1 MAETKQE
8 KKTFKWGD
16 NEYLLDDLL
25 KIHAEQENNYYN
37 FARDRGKY
45 DEEALKGLRQAV
57 TNRINAVKSGQAF
70 EGDGVLQGDQVDN
83 TKIQTQKKGL
93 FKKDKYVEQ
102 DNTEWAKYYLNKL
115 VGQLKPHQKNADKGT
130 WDVNKHG
137 LGAYLTGQGLSAQ
150 DVFEKYDLQD
160 PNNTTAA
167 RSFTQRRDLL
177 KKHLAGYKDWLTGKG
192 FDFSKNDNEWD
203 DTFSADFDKFVQDY
217 DSLDNNSI
225 TAALRKFGAGDFT
238 DAFTSDRWEIN
249 KSAKQSQDEAQA
261 AADKK
266 KQEEEAKLKGE
277 RLKEWEDFAYSQKR
291 TSTPTYYRP
300 FDYSTHD
307 FNGKETNFMN
317 WYGDL
322 NNDQK
327 ANYGTY
333 LGRDVSKWS
342 NAWSNYTSALRSGQ
356 AYDDGHVGVLLQGTF
371 ESQPN
376 GFIDLGDGK
385 YLIRDSVTD
394 QGQGTVYD
402 PKSGYTNTVFLGD
415 IAGKNSEIKDV
426 YKQLAYK
433 YLNNKYGTT
442 YEDRSYVFK
451 EGGNLIP
458 KHQYGNEV
466 VYNWE
471 STDSSIKPKAEKNN
485 MPLEQQ
491 KDRDKYISS
500 GNKSEDNPNAGFS
513 AAEVTRLITIGADI
527 GSLFLDPISGT
538 AVGLASSAGNFAAD
552 IMDDGFQWEDV
563 KNLGINVGFDL
574 VGAIPIFGD
583 AVGTGSKLVKNLLK
597 FGPRMMAGLAAYQ
610 GVTNF
615 DGMMGSWEKM
625 MSSDEDAK
633 MTVQDWRNIA
643 QSISLVTG
651 AGRAIKNKAA
661 QNAMKNKARV
671 DDVVGINIYDKSTKQ
686 TKQILVDGETAKN
699 IRAAQ
704 GDRAKVEAEL
714 SKLEDFKDKFGEAGT
729 LEVLTKGHGPLQSPI
744 HRATKADGSKS
755 FELRPMRGEGR
766 AQVTDVYDFSRV
778 PEGYGS
784 KWGYQPKWGEKLAKW
799 HQGQMEQVNKRINP
813 TQENH
818 KGALTV
824 EEVDAQIKALNDPL
838 DAQVESMKTA
848 MARRTAGIDALE
860 AQTKTTLSEVQ
871 ALQRKLHGLNKNT
884 VSSELAGLHGATKG
898 LRSLELEVQ
907 SKKQQVT
914 ALDNQIK
921 ALDQQIALEK
931 SNGLPTSNL
940 EARKNNLE
948 TQLTAS
954 QTQLTAIEA
963 QLTALRTSSEPKLQR
978 QAELESTMKDF
989 EKLRI
994 LQKRLGNLHG
1004 KSAQAATTNHT
1015 REYLKLEQMIADL
1028 QANHSNVG
1036 GRDIQWDMA
1045 DILSKAGV
1053 TNAFRTG
1060 GNINRNKI
1068 NKFLNYAKG

>member
-1 MAETKQE
+1 MAENKQE
-8 KKTFKWGD
+8 KRTFKWGD

-25 KIHAEQENNYYN
+25 KTHAEQENNYYN

-45 DEEALKGLRQAV
+45 DEEALKGLRQAI

-83 TKIQTQKKGL
+83 IKIQTQKKGL
-93 FKKDKYVEQ
+93 FRKEKYVDQ

-115 VGQLKPHQKNADKGT
+115 VSQLKPHQKDSDKGT
-130 WDVNKHG
+130 WDINKHG
-137 LGAYLTGQGLSAQ
+137 FGAYLTGQGLNAK
-150 DVFEKYDLQD
+150 DIFEQYDLQD
-160 PNNTTAA
+160 PNDATTA
-167 RSFTQRRDLL
+167 RSYDQRRELL
-177 KKHLAGYKDWLTGKG
+177 KKHLPGYKTWLKSKG
-192 FDFSKNDNEWD
+192 FDFTKNDNEWD
-203 DTFSADFDKFVQDY
+203 DNFEADLDKFVTDY
-217 DSLDNNSI
+217 DSLDI
-225 TAALRKFGAGDFT
+225 KDVTAALRKFGAGDFT
-238 DAFTSDRWEIN
+238 NAFTSDRWEIN
-249 KSAKQSQDEAQA
+249 KSAEQLQSEAQA

-266 KQEEEAKLKGE
+266 KQEEAKLKGE

-291 TSTPTYYRP
+291 TSTPVYYRP
-300 FDYSTHD
+300 FNYSTHD
-307 FNGKETNFMN
+307 FNGKEANFMN

-327 ANYGTY
+327 TIYGTY
-333 LGRDVSKWS
+333 LGRDVNKWG

-356 AYDDGHVGVLLQGTF
+356 TYDDDHVGVLLQGTF

-394 QGQGTVYD
+394 QGQGTIYD

-415 IAGKNSEIKDV
+415 VAGKNAEIKDV

-471 STDSSIKPKAEKNN
+471 STDASVKPKSEKNN
-485 MPLEQQ
+485 TPLEQQ
-491 KDRDKYISS
+491 KARDKYINSD
-500 GNKSEDNPNAGFS
+500 NKSEDNPNAGFS
-513 AAEVTRLITIGADI
+513 TAEIARLITIGADI

-538 AVGLASSAGNFAAD
+538 AVGLASTAGNFAAD

-583 AVGTGSKLVKNLLK
+583 AVGTGSKITKNLLK
-597 FGPRMMAGLAAYQ
+597 FGPRVMAGLAAYQ
-610 GVTNF
+610 GVANF
-615 DGMMGSWEKM
+615 DGMMKSWEKM
-625 MSSDEDAK
+625 IASKEDAK

-671 DDVVGINIYDKSTKQ
+671 DDVVGINIYDKSNNQ

-699 IRAAQ
+699 IKAAK

-714 SKLEDFKDKFGEAGT
+714 SKLEDFKDKFGESGT
-729 LEVLTKGHGPLQSPI
+729 LEVLTKGRGPLQSPI

-755 FELRPMRGEGR
+755 FELRPVRGEGR

-784 KWGYQPKWGEKLAKW
+784 FWGYQPKWGERLTKW
-799 HQGQMEQVNKRINP
+799 HQSQMDQLNKRINP
-813 TQENH
+813 LSENH
-818 KGALTV
+818 KGAKTV
-824 EEVDAQIKALNDPL
+824 EEIDAQIKTLNDPL
-838 DAQVESMKTA
+838 NAQVESMKTA

-860 AQTKTTLSEVQ
+860 AQTKTTLNEVQ
-871 ALQRKLHGLNKNT
+871 VLQRKLHGLNRNA
-884 VSSELAGLHGATKG
+884 VSSELAGLHGSTKG

-914 ALDNQIK
+914 SLDNQIR

-940 EARKNNLE
+940 EARKSNLE

-978 QAELESTMKDF
+978 QAELESTLQDF

-994 LQKRLGNLHG
+994 LQKRLSNLHN

-1015 REYLKLEQMIADL
+1015 REYLKLEQMISDL
-1028 QANHSNVG
+1028 QTNHSNIG
-1036 GRDIQWDMA
+1036 GRQVNWDMA
-1045 DILSKAGV
+1045 EILQKAGV
-1053 TNAFRTG
+1053 QNAFKQG
-1060 GNINRNKI
+1060 GSINRNKI
-1068 NKFLNYAKG
+1068 NKFLNYGKR

>member
-1 MAETKQE
+1 MANETQE
-8 KKTFKWGD
+8 KKTFKYGD
-16 NEYLLDDLL
+16 QEYALDDLL
-25 KIHAEQENNYYN
+25 KLHTAQENNFYN
-37 FARDRGKY
+37 FAKTRGQY
-45 DEEALKGLRQAV
+45 DDEALLGLRKAL
-57 TNRINAVKSGQAF
+57 TARINAAKEGKAF
-70 EGDGVLQGDQVDN
+70 SGDGILDGDVVDN
-83 TKIQTQKKGL
+83 IQIQTQKKGL
-93 FKKDKYVEQ
+93 FKKDKYVDQ
-102 DNTEWAKYYLNKL
+102 DNTEWAKYYFNKL
-115 VGQLKPHQKNADKGT
+115 MSQLKPHQKQENKGN
-130 WDVNKHG
+130 WDINKHG
-137 LGAYLTGQGLSAQ
+137 FQAYLTGQGINAK
-150 DVFEKYDLQD
+150 DVFEGMDVKSTDN
-160 PNNTTAA
+160 PEEKRA
-167 RSFTQRRDLL
+167 FTQRYNSLRT
-177 KKHLAGYKDWLTGKG
+177 HLQGYNDWLKSKN
-192 FDFSKNDNEWD
+192 FDFTKNDNEWD
-203 DTFSADFDKFVQDY
+203 DDFM
-217 DSLDNNSI
+217 STLDNLINKADWSDSNQLS
-225 TAALRKFGAGDFT
+225 ASLRKLGAGDAYIT
-238 DAFTSDRWEIN
+238 AFTSDGWEID
-249 KSAKQSQDEAQA
+249 KRSQAEIQEAA
-261 AADKK
+261 NKK
-266 KQEEEAKLKGE
+266 KQEEEAKLQRE

-291 TSTPTYYRP
+291 TSTPVYYRP
-300 FDYSTHD
+300 FDYSNHD
-307 FNGKETNFMN
+307 FNGKETNFIN

-322 NNDQK
+322 NKDQK
-327 ANYGTY
+327 SNYGTY

-342 NAWSNYTSALRSGQ
+342 NAWSNYTSAIRSGQ
-356 AYDDGHVGVLLQGTF
+356 NYDDGHVGVLLQGTF

-415 IAGKNSEIKDV
+415 LAGKNAEIKDV

-442 YEDRSYVFK
+442 YENRSYVFK

-466 VYNWE
+466 AYNWE
-471 STDSSIKPKAEKNN
+471 STDSSIKPKSEKNN
-485 MPLEQQ
+485 MSLEQQ
-491 KDRDKYISS
+491 KARDKYISS
-500 GNKSEDNPNAGFS
+500 SNKSEDNPNAGFS

-538 AVGLASSAGNFAAD
+538 AVGLASTAGNFAAD

-563 KNLGINVGFDL
+563 KNLGINTGFDL

-583 AVGTGSKLVKNLLK
+583 AVGTGGKITKNLLK
-597 FGPRMMAGLAAYQ
+597 FGPRVMAGLAAYQ
-610 GVTNF
+610 GVANF
-615 DGMMGSWEKM
+615 DGMVGSWEKM
-625 MSSDEDAK
+625 MSSKEDAK

-671 DDVVGINIYDKSTKQ
+671 DDVVGINIYDKSNNQ

-699 IRAAQ
+699 IKAAQ

-714 SKLEDFKDKFGEAGT
+714 TKLEEFKDKFGESGT
-729 LEVLTKGHGPLQSPI
+729 LEVLTKGRGPLQSPI
-744 HRATKADGSKS
+744 HRTTNADGSKS
-755 FELRPMRGEGR
+755 FELRPVRGEGR

-784 KWGYQPKWGEKLAKW
+784 FWGYQPKWGEKLTRW
-799 HQGQMEQVNKRINP
+799 HQSQADQLNKRINP
-813 TQENH
+813 PSENH
-818 KGALTV
+818 KGAMTIA
-824 EEVDAQIKALNDPL
+824 EVDNQIKALNDPL
-838 DAQVESMKTA
+838 NAQVESTKTA

-871 ALQRKLHGLNKNT
+871 ALQRKLYGLNKNT

-914 ALDNQIK
+914 SLDNQIK

-931 SNGLPTSNL
+931 SNGSPTSNL

-954 QTQLTAIEA
+954 QTQLSTIEA

-978 QAELESTMKDF
+978 QVELESMLKDF
-989 EKLRI
+989 AKLRI
-994 LQKRLGNLHG
+994 LQKRLGNLRN

-1015 REYLKLEQMIADL
+1015 REYLKLEQMINDL
-1028 QANHSNVG
+1028 QTNHSNIG
-1036 GRDIQWDMA
+1036 GRNIQWDMTK
-1045 DILSKAGV
+1045 ILDKAGV
-1053 TNAFRTG
+1053 QNAFKQG
-1060 GNINRNKI
+1060 GTINRNKI
-1068 NKFLNYAKG
+1068 NKFINYAKG

>member
-1 MAETKQE
+1 MAEIKQE
-8 KKTFKWGD
+8 KRTFKWGD

-45 DEEALKGLRQAV
+45 NEEALKGLRQAIN
-57 TNRINAVKSGQAF
+57 NRINAVKSGQAF
-70 EGDGVLQGDQVDN
+70 EGDGVLQGDQVNN
-83 TKIQTQKKGL
+83 TKIQTRKKGL
-93 FKKDKYVEQ
+93 FRKDKYVEQ

-115 VGQLKPHQKNADKGT
+115 VGQLKPHQKVDNT
-130 WDVNKHG
+130 LVWDVNKYG
-137 LGAYLTGQGLSAQ
+137 LGAYLTGQGLNAQ

-160 PNNTTAA
+160 PNNTTAP
-167 RSFTQRRDLL
+167 RSFAQRRELL
-177 KKHLAGYKDWLTGKG
+177 KKHLSGYKDWLATKG

-203 DTFSADFDKFVQDY
+203 DSFNTDFDTFIQNY
-217 DSLDNNSI
+217 DSLDNNAI
-225 TAALRKFGAGDFT
+225 TAALRKFGAGNFT
-238 DAFTSDRWEIN
+238 NAFTSDRWEIN
-249 KSAKQSQDEAQA
+249 KSAQQSQDEAKA
-261 AADKK
+261 EADRKS
-266 KQEEEAKLKGE
+266 QEEEAKLKGE
-277 RLKEWEDFAYSQKR
+277 RLKEWEDFAYGQKR
-291 TSTPTYYRP
+291 TSTPTYYKP
-300 FDYSTHD
+300 FDYSNHN
-307 FNGKETNFMN
+307 FNGKESNFMN

-322 NNDQK
+322 NSDQQ

-333 LGRDVSKWS
+333 LGRDTSKWS
-342 NAWSNYTSALRSGQ
+342 NAWTNYTSALRSGKT
-356 AYDDGHVGVLLQGTF
+356 YNDGHIGVLLQGTF

-415 IAGKNSEIKDV
+415 IAGKNAEIKDV

-451 EGGNLIP
+451 EGGNLVP

-485 MPLEQQ
+485 MSLEQQ
-491 KDRDKYISS
+491 KARDKYIDSD
-500 GNKSEDNPNAGFS
+500 NKSEDNPNAGFS
-513 AAEVTRLITIGADI
+513 TAEITRLITIGADI

-538 AVGLASSAGNFAAD
+538 AVGLASTAGNFAAD

-563 KNLGINVGFDL
+563 KNLGINAGFDL
-574 VGAIPIFGD
+574 LGAIPIFGD
-583 AVGTGSKLVKNLLK
+583 AVGTGSKITKNLLK
-597 FGPRMMAGLAAYQ
+597 FAPRMMAGLAAYQ

-625 MSSDEDAK
+625 ISSNEDAK

-643 QSISLVTG
+643 QSISLITG

-661 QNAMKNKARV
+661 QNAMKTKARV
-671 DDVVGINIYDKSTKQ
+671 DDVVGINVYDKQSKQ

-704 GDRAKVEAEL
+704 GDKAKVEAEL
-714 SKLEDFKDKFGEAGT
+714 AKLEAFKDKFGDSGT

-744 HRATKADGSKS
+744 HRATNADGSKS

-784 KWGYQPKWGEKLAKW
+784 FWGYQTKWGEKLTKW
-799 HQGQMEQVNKRINP
+799 HQSKMERLNDRIKP
-813 TQENH
+813 SSENH
-818 KGALTV
+818 RGAMTV
-824 EEVDAQIKALNDPL
+824 AEVDAKVKSLQDPI
-838 DAQVESMKTA
+838 DAQVESLKTA
-848 MARRTAGIDALE
+848 MGKRNTGIIDLENRTR
-860 AQTKTTLSEVQ
+860 TTLAEVQ
-871 ALQRKLHGLNKNT
+871 ALQNKLRGIKKT
-884 VSSELAGLHGATKG
+884 DVSAELAGLQGSTRG
-898 LRSLELEVQ
+898 LQSLELDVKNTRQRVDALNE
-907 SKKQQVT
+907 QV
-914 ALDNQIK
+914 K
-921 ALDQQIALEK
+921 ALDQKIAQEK
-931 SNGLPTSNL
+931 AGGFPTTTL
-940 EARKNNLE
+940 EARKANLE
-948 TQLTAS
+948 TQLAAS
-954 QTQLTAIEA
+954 QA
-963 QLTALRTSSEPKLQR
+963 QLSTIESQLSSLKSSSDPKLKR
-978 QAELESTMKDF
+978 KAELESTLQDF
-989 EKLRI
+989 DNLRT
-994 LQKRLGNLHG
+994 LQKRLNNLQAS
-1004 KSAQAATTNHT
+1004 SAQASTTNHT
-1015 REYLKLEQMIADL
+1015 REYLKLEQMINDL
-1028 QANHSNVG
+1028 QTNHSQIG

-1045 DILSKAGV
+1045 EILNRAGV
-1053 TNAFRTG
+1053 TNAFKDG
-1060 GNINRNKI
+1060 GTINRTKI

>member
-1 MAETKQE
+1 MAEIKQE
-8 KKTFKWGD
+8 KRTFKWGD

-57 TNRINAVKSGQAF
+57 TNRINAVKSGQTF

-115 VGQLKPHQKNADKGT
+115 VGQLKPHQENTDKGT

-137 LGAYLTGQGLSAQ
+137 LGAYLTGQGLNAQ

-177 KKHLAGYKDWLTGKG
+177 KKHLTGYKDWLTSKG

-203 DTFSADFDKFVQDY
+203 DTFSTDFDKFVQDY

-249 KSAKQSQDEAQA
+249 KSAKQSQAEAQA
-261 AADKK
+261 ASNKK
-266 KQEEEAKLKGE
+266 KQEDEAKLKGE

-291 TSTPTYYRP
+291 TSTPVYYRP

-322 NNDQK
+322 NNNQK
-327 ANYGTY
+327 TNYGTY

-415 IAGKNSEIKDV
+415 IAGKNSEIKDI

-433 YLNNKYGTT
+433 YINNKYGTT

-471 STDSSIKPKAEKNN
+471 STDSSIKPKAERNK
-485 MPLEQQ
+485 MSLEQQ
-491 KDRDKYISS
+491 KNRDKYISS
-500 GNKSEDNPNAGFS
+500 SNKSEDNPNAGFS

-538 AVGLASSAGNFAAD
+538 AVGLASSAGNFVAD

-610 GVTNF
+610 GVKNF

-686 TKQILVDGETAKN
+686 TRQILVDGETAKN
-699 IRAAQ
+699 IKAAQ
-704 GDRAKVEAEL
+704 GDRTKVEAEL
-714 SKLEDFKDKFGEAGT
+714 SKLEDFKDKFGESGT
-729 LEVLTKGHGPLQSPI
+729 LEVLTKGRGPLQSPI
-744 HRATKADGSKS
+744 HRVDKNGSKS

-766 AQVTDVYDFSRV
+766 AQVTDIYDFSRV

-784 KWGYQPKWGEKLAKW
+784 YGGYQPKWGERLSKW
-799 HQGQMEQVNKRINP
+799 HRSQMEQVNKRNNP
-813 TQENH
+813 PQESH
-818 KGALTV
+818 KGA
-824 EEVDAQIKALNDPL
+824 
-838 DAQVESMKTA
+838 KTA
-848 MARRTAGIDALE
+848 YDAEIERLMGP
-860 AQTKTTLSEVQ
+860 V
-871 ALQRKLHGLNKNT
+871 ND
-884 VSSELAGLHGATKG
+884 
-898 LRSLELEVQ
+898 
-907 SKKQQVT
+907 QVT
-914 ALDNQIK
+914 AVQ
-921 ALDQQIALEK
+921 AAMTRRTQGLDQ
-931 SNGLPTSNL
+931 
-940 EARKNNLE
+940 
-948 TQLTAS
+948 
-954 QTQLTAIEA
+954 
-963 QLTALRTSSEPKLQR
+963 LQR
-978 QAELESTMKDF
+978 QTSRTVSDIQA
-989 EKLRI
+989 
-994 LQKRLGNLHG
+994 LQKRLKGVKETDVQAELAGFNKATSGLQTLVTKHKHMTQQLNNLAQQLDVVKQKIAVE
-1004 KSAQAATTNHT
+1004 KSMNRKTSHLEQQQAQIESQLQTGQTTLTTMETRIAELQAKGAARSSKEPQLKQTLRDFEQLHVLERRLNNLKESSKTAATTNHT
-1015 REYLKLEQMIADL
+1015 SAYNKLQQMVQDL
-1028 QANHSNVG
+1028 QTNHAKVE
-1036 GRDIQWDMA
+1036 GRDVTWDLNK
-1045 DILSKAGV
+1045 ILKDAGV
-1053 TNAFRTG
+1053 QNAFKQG
-1060 GNINRNKI
+1060 GSINRNKI

>member
-1 MAETKQE
+1 M
-8 KKTFKWGD
+8 
-16 NEYLLDDLL
+16 
-25 KIHAEQENNYYN
+25 
-37 FARDRGKY
+37 
-45 DEEALKGLRQAV
+45 
-57 TNRINAVKSGQAF
+57 
-70 EGDGVLQGDQVDN
+70 
-83 TKIQTQKKGL
+83 TQ
-93 FKKDKYVEQ
+93 
-102 DNTEWAKYYLNKL
+102 
-115 VGQLKPHQKNADKGT
+115 
-130 WDVNKHG
+130 
-137 LGAYLTGQGLSAQ
+137 
-150 DVFEKYDLQD
+150 
-160 PNNTTAA
+160 
-167 RSFTQRRDLL
+167 
-177 KKHLAGYKDWLTGKG
+177 
-192 FDFSKNDNEWD
+192 NDNEWD
-203 DTFSADFDKFVQDY
+203 DNLDADLDKFLQNY

-225 TAALRKFGAGDFT
+225 TSALRKFGAGDFT
-238 DAFTSDRWEIN
+238 DAFTSDKWEIN
-249 KSAKQSQDEAQA
+249 KSAKQSQAEAQA

-266 KQEEEAKLKGE
+266 KQAEETKLKSE

-291 TSTPTYYRP
+291 ASTPIYNKP
-300 FDYSTHD
+300 FDYSNHD
-307 FNGKETNFMN
+307 FNGKETNFIN

-327 ANYGTY
+327 TNYGTY
-333 LGRDVSKWS
+333 LGRDISKWS
-342 NAWSNYTSALRSGQ
+342 DAWANYTSALRSGQ
-356 AYDDGHVGVLLQGTF
+356 GYDDGHVGVLLQGTF

-442 YEDRSYVFK
+442 YEDRSYVLK

-491 KDRDKYISS
+491 KDRDKYINS
-500 GNKSEDNPNAGFS
+500 GNKSEDNPKAGFS
-513 AAEVTRLITIGADI
+513 TAEITRLITIGADI
-527 GSLFLDPISGT
+527 GSLVLDPISGT
-538 AVGLASSAGNFAAD
+538 AVGLASSAGNFVAD

-563 KNLGINVGFDL
+563 KNLGINVGFDV

-583 AVGTGSKLVKNLLK
+583 AVGTGSKITKNLLK
-597 FGPRMMAGLAAYQ
+597 FGPRIIAGLAAYQ
-610 GVTNF
+610 GVANF
-615 DGMMGSWEKM
+615 DGMMGSWKKM
-625 MSSDEDAK
+625 LSSDEDAK

-699 IRAAQ
+699 IRAKQ
-704 GDRAKVEAEL
+704 GVKAEVEAEL
-714 SKLEDFKDKFGEAGT
+714 SKLEEFKDKFGESGT
-729 LEVLTKGHGPLQSPI
+729 LEVLTKGHGPLQFPI
-744 HRATKADGSKS
+744 HRVTKDGSKS

-766 AQVTDVYDFSRV
+766 AQVTDIYDFSRV

-784 KWGYQPKWGEKLAKW
+784 FWGKQPEWGEKLTRW
-799 HQGQMEQVNKRINP
+799 HQGQMEQINKRLNP
-813 TQENH
+813 SQENH

-824 EEVDAQIKALNDPL
+824 AEVDEQIKALTDPL

-860 AQTKTTLSEVQ
+860 TKTKTTLSEVK
-871 ALQRKLHGLNKNT
+871 ALQRKLRGLNKNT
-884 VSSELAGLHGATKG
+884 VSSELTGLRGATKG

-907 SKKQQVT
+907 SKKKQVT
-914 ALDNQIK
+914 SLDSQIK

-931 SNGLPTSNL
+931 SKGLPTSNL

-954 QTQLTAIEA
+954 QTQLTDIET
-963 QLTALRTSSEPKLQR
+963 QLTALKTSSEPKLQR
-978 QAELESTMKDF
+978 QTELESILRDF
-989 EKLRI
+989 EQLRI
-994 LQKRLGNLHG
+994 LQTRLGNLHN

-1015 REYLKLEQMIADL
+1015 REYLKLEQMINDL
-1028 QANHSNVG
+1028 QTNHSNIG
-1036 GRDIQWDMA
+1036 GRDVQWDMS
-1045 DILSKAGV
+1045 DILNRAGV
-1053 TNAFRTG
+1053 TNAFKTG